1 MEFTP
6 SPAELRPYQ
15 LEILQAVTDSIYA
28 RRGLTF
34 TVEIARQGGKNEL
47 SAWLEMQ
54 LLLSLHDCPLNI
66 VKCAPTFHP
75 QAAISLRRLCDRLND
90 SGMAG
95 RYDVEDG
102 HIVRLNRARV
112 IFLSAEPGSS
122 VVGNTAHLLL
132 ELDEAQDIDIEKFDR
147 DFKPMAAV
155 ANATTVLYGTPW
167 HDHTLLETVKTSN
180 LELQRLDGIR
190 RHFSYDWQQVAA
202 FNPDYRTYV
211 EGEMSRLG
219 EDHPVFRTQ
228 YALLPLRRGGGFL
241 SDEQLLLIEG
251 RHPRRRSPE
260 PGRTYVGGLD
270 LGGEGSGAVDQTV
283 LTIAEVL
290 SSPVSHAEDPSAA
303 VVQHY
308 AWTGLS
314 FTALIPRV
322 AAIARDWGLR
332 RLAVDATGMGQPL
345 AAMLRQSLGSRVVS
359 VVFTSGNKSAAGYD
373 FLAAVN
379 TGKLRIYRDN
389 SAEYQ
394 ECRRQLENA
403 SADYRS
409 NQLLNFYV
417 DPARGHDDYVISL
430 VLARQA
436 ALRYRPR
443 AAVGYGTVSTQAS
456 SRGDS
461 LDQSEAWDESP
472 A

>member
-1 MEFTP
+1 MELLFAP
-6 SPAELRPYQ
+6 VELRPYQ
-15 LEILQAVTDSIYA
+15 LEILQAVTDSVYA

-34 TVEIARQGGKNEL
+34 SVEIARQGGKNEL

-66 VKCAPTFHP
+66 VKCAPTFRP

-112 IFLSAEPGSS
+112 VFLSAEPGAS

-132 ELDEAQDIDIEKFDR
+132 ELDEAQDIDIDKFNR

-167 HDHTLLETVKTSN
+167 HDNTLLEAVKQSN
-180 LELQRLDGIR
+180 LALERTDGIR

-260 PGRTYVGGLD
+260 TGKTYVGGLD

-283 LTIAEVL
+283 LTIAEV
-290 SSPVSHAEDPSAA
+290 SVSDADDPAAA

-322 AAIARDWGLR
+322 AGIARDWGLR

-359 VVFTSGNKSAAGYD
+359 VVFTSGSKSAAGYN

-379 TGKLRIYRDN
+379 TGKLRLYHDN
-389 SAEYQ
+389 SAESQ

-403 SADYRS
+403 SADYRA

-417 DPARGHDDYVISL
+417 DPARGHDDYLISL
-430 VLARQA
+430 VLTRHA
-436 ALRYRPR
+436 AARYRPR
-443 AAVGYGTVSTQAS
+443 AAVGYRDLSTV
-456 SRGDS
+456 
-461 LDQSEAWDESP
+461 
-472 A
+472 